1 MNNSFIQEAF
11 RQVYL
16 TEDAEELSL
25 DAVNPDNTES
35 FLDMVNGAEDDE
47 MISDVYDLEAE
58 AKEDL
63 KQSYI
68 GKVILDCN
76 VCHSNVFFDKEEIT
90 QDEDGIC
97 CTDVECPYCMSN
109 EGYTIIGEVK
119 PYQEEEDVDIED
131 IETEEVPEEEPIEDI
146 DEEPI
151 EEEDLKENLNESIE
165 APIVYTN
172 SQKVKEIDE
181 AEDWEYEDKYFNA
194 LDMYGPFIPKQK
206 FITKIVGTNGSP
218 MTYDELCNYLE
229 EDEDNYFDL
238 KLEESFGEGLKADE
252 VKELRGDEEINGA
265 DGPIAAVD
273 ELEGSDEIR
282 GPKYTELNEAKKQG
296 TPWVVESDVDGEI
309 ARVKTEREA
318 KATISE
324 LKREDKKL
332 RKGKK
337 VEYSYRLDESLDE
350 CGDPEA
356 MEEGLLGAAGGAIA
370 GHAVGSAIGHPVL
383 GTIGGAIAGN
393 AIQNHFSDDKNESLN
408 ECGDQED
415 MEEME
420 EGVAGWAAGRT
431 AGQAVG
437 TAVGSL
443 GGPVGATVGRVVGG
457 MVGGKLGSAAQDKL
471 SEECEEEMEEG
482 LISGDT
488 SINIGNGNFS
498 GNSILSGN
506 KLGVGGILGKQEMN
520 EDIEDVSIN
529 TEDENITMTTKEDGG
544 VVVETSPK
552 EDELVEE
559 PFEGEEMIAPLEP
572 ETEVDVEDA
581 IEVNSEDEE
590 EVPEEDEFD
599 FEEEPTE
606 GEEDFEEFDEE
617 SFDNLGESYLKRCY
631 ENVTSFKTSNITLNE
646 NKEFVIEGKIGFDS
660 GNKKDTQFIFKPKT
674 SDNGKLKLEGYNKQ
688 ISKGKKTFKLNCSVN
703 NKALVCESLNYNY
716 KGKNDLNESV
726 RVYGTVKR
734 K

>member
-11 RQVYL
+11 KQVYL
-16 TEDAEELSL
+16 TEDVEELSL
-25 DAVNPDNTES
+25 DAINPDNTES

-131 IETEEVPEEEPIEDI
+131 IETEEVPEEEEVDIEI
-146 DEEPI
+146 EDEEPED
-151 EEEDLKENLNESIE
+151 EEE
-165 APIVYTN
+165 
-172 SQKVKEIDE
+172 
-181 AEDWEYEDKYFNA
+181 
-194 LDMYGPFIPKQK
+194 
-206 FITKIVGTNGSP
+206 
-218 MTYDELCNYLE
+218 LE
-229 EDEDNYFDL
+229 
-238 KLEESFGEGLKADE
+238 EGLKADE
-252 VKELRGDEEINGA
+252 VKELRGNEEINGA

-296 TPWVVESDVDGEI
+296 TPWVIESDVDGEI

-393 AIQNHFSDDKNESLN
+393 AIQNHFTDDKNESLN

-457 MVGGKLGSAAQDKL
+457 MVGGKLGSVAQDKL

-606 GEEDFEEFDEE
+606 DEEDFEEFDEE

>member
-11 RQVYL
+11 KQVYL

-25 DAVNPDNTES
+25 DAINPDNTES

-119 PYQEEEDVDIED
+119 PYEE
-131 IETEEVPEEEPIEDI
+131 TSEEEPIEVDVTLEEPEEELPE
-146 DEEPI
+146 DEEDTES
-151 EEEDLKENLNESIE
+151 EEE
-165 APIVYTN
+165 
-172 SQKVKEIDE
+172 
-181 AEDWEYEDKYFNA
+181 
-194 LDMYGPFIPKQK
+194 
-206 FITKIVGTNGSP
+206 
-218 MTYDELCNYLE
+218 LE
-229 EDEDNYFDL
+229 
-238 KLEESFGEGLKADE
+238 EGLKADE

-265 DGPIAAVD
+265 DGPLNS
-273 ELEGSDEIR
+273 ELDGCDEIR

-350 CGDPEA
+350 CGDPQKLEECGEQEI
-356 MEEGLLGAAGGAIA
+356 EEGIE
-370 GHAVGSAIGHPVL
+370 
-383 GTIGGAIAGN
+383 GTIGGKLAG
-393 AIQNHFSDDKNESLN
+393 K
-408 ECGDQED
+408 
-415 MEEME
+415 
-420 EGVAGWAAGRT
+420 
-431 AGQAVG
+431 AVG
-437 TAVGSL
+437 TAI
-443 GGPVGATVGRVVGG
+443 GGPVGGAVGSF
-457 MVGGKLGSAAQDKL
+457 VGGKIGDKVQDTF
-471 SEECEEEMEEG
+471 SEGCEDKKELEEG
-482 LISGDT
+482 
-488 SINIGNGNFS
+488 
-498 GNSILSGN
+498 
-506 KLGVGGILGKQEMN
+506 
-520 EDIEDVSIN
+520 IEDATIT
-529 TEDENITMTTKEDGG
+529 TEDETVTMTTKEDGG

-552 EDELVEE
+552 EDEVEE
-559 PFEGEEMIAPLEP
+559 FSGEEMIAPIEP
-572 ETEVDVEDA
+572 ETESDVEDV

-590 EVPEEDEFD
+590 EIPEEDELD

-606 GEEDFEEFDEE
+606 EGESEGDFEEFDED
-617 SFDNLGESYLKRCY
+617 SFDELGESYLKRCY

-646 NKEFVIEGKIGFDS
+646 NKDFIIEGKIGFDS
-660 GNKKDTQFIFKPKT
+660 GNEKNTQFIFSPKT
-674 SDNGKLKLEGYNKQ
+674 SENGKLKLEGYNKQ
-688 ISKGKKTFKLNCSVN
+688 ISNGKKTFKLNCSIN
-703 NKALVCESLNYNY
+703 DKSLVCESLNYNY

>member
-1 MNNSFIQEAF
+1 MNKSFIQEAF
-11 RQVYL
+11 KQVYL

-25 DAVNPDNTES
+25 DAINPDNTES
-35 FLDMVNGAEDDE
+35 FLDMVNDTEDE
-47 MISDVYDLEAE
+47 ELISDVYDLEAE

-76 VCHSNVFFDKEEIT
+76 VCHSNVFFNKEDIT
-90 QDEDGIC
+90 EDEDGLC
-97 CTDVECPYCMSN
+97 CTEIECPYCMSN

-131 IETEEVPEEEPIEDI
+131 VETGEVPEEEEVDIEIEAEEPED
-146 DEEPI
+146 DEE
-151 EEEDLKENLNESIE
+151 
-165 APIVYTN
+165 
-172 SQKVKEIDE
+172 
-181 AEDWEYEDKYFNA
+181 
-194 LDMYGPFIPKQK
+194 
-206 FITKIVGTNGSP
+206 
-218 MTYDELCNYLE
+218 LE
-229 EDEDNYFDL
+229 
-238 KLEESFGEGLKADE
+238 EGLKADE

-273 ELEGSDEIR
+273 DLEGSDEIR

-318 KATISE
+318 KATIAE

-337 VEYSYRLDESLDE
+337 VKYSYKLDESLEE
-350 CGDPEA
+350 CGDPEI
-356 MEEGLLGAAGGAIA
+356 MEEGIE
-370 GHAVGSAIGHPVL
+370 
-383 GTIGGAIAGN
+383 GTIGGKLAG
-393 AIQNHFSDDKNESLN
+393 K
-408 ECGDQED
+408 
-415 MEEME
+415 
-420 EGVAGWAAGRT
+420 
-431 AGQAVG
+431 AVG
-437 TAVGSL
+437 TAI
-443 GGPVGATVGRVVGG
+443 GGPVGGAVGSF
-457 MVGGKLGSAAQDKL
+457 VGGKIGDKIQDTF
-471 SEECEEEMEEG
+471 SEGC
-482 LISGDT
+482 GDKKE
-488 SINIGNGNFS
+488 
-498 GNSILSGN
+498 L
-506 KLGVGGILGKQEMN
+506 E

-529 TEDENITMTTKEDGG
+529 TNDENITMTTKEDGG

-559 PFEGEEMIAPLEP
+559 PFEGEEMIAPIEP
-572 ETEVDVEDA
+572 ETELDVEDA
-581 IEVNSEDEE
+581 VESNDEE
-590 EVPEEDEFD
+590 EIPEEEFSDEDFD
-599 FEEEPTE
+599 LEEPE
-606 GEEDFEEFDEE
+606 SDEDFEEFDEE

-660 GNKKDTQFIFKPKT
+660 GNEKNTQFIFSPKT

>member
-16 TEDAEELSL
+16 TEDVEELSL

-47 MISDVYDLEAE
+47 TISDVYDLEAE

-131 IETEEVPEEEPIEDI
+131 IETEEVPEEDEVDIEI
-146 DEEPI
+146 EDEEP
-151 EEEDLKENLNESIE
+151 EEEE
-165 APIVYTN
+165 
-172 SQKVKEIDE
+172 
-181 AEDWEYEDKYFNA
+181 
-194 LDMYGPFIPKQK
+194 
-206 FITKIVGTNGSP
+206 
-218 MTYDELCNYLE
+218 ELE
-229 EDEDNYFDL
+229 
-238 KLEESFGEGLKADE
+238 EGLKADE
-252 VKELRGDEEINGA
+252 VKELRGNEEINGA

-273 ELEGSDEIR
+273 KLEGSDEIR
-282 GPKYTELNEAKKQG
+282 GPKYKELNE
-296 TPWVVESDVDGEI
+296 
-309 ARVKTEREA
+309 
-318 KATISE
+318 
-324 LKREDKKL
+324 
-332 RKGKK
+332 K
-337 VEYSYRLDESLDE
+337 VMTESLVDTFLKYHDDANNANNPGFDKMYAILSKYGDETEPVDEIFLRAPEDEQKEMVSLITPSEKIEE
-350 CGDPEA
+350 CGEPEI
-356 MEEGLLGAAGGAIA
+356 EEGLT
-370 GHAVGSAIGHPVL
+370 
-383 GTIGGAIAGN
+383 GT
-393 AIQNHFSDDKNESLN
+393 
-408 ECGDQED
+408 
-415 MEEME
+415 
-420 EGVAGWAAGRT
+420 VAGKVAGK
-431 AGQAVG
+431 AIG
-437 TAVGSL
+437 TAVG
-443 GGPVGATVGRVVGG
+443 GPVGGAVGSF
-457 MVGGKLGSAAQDKL
+457 VGGKIGDKVQDTF
-471 SEECEEEMEEG
+471 SEGCEDKKELEEG
-482 LISGDT
+482 
-488 SINIGNGNFS
+488 
-498 GNSILSGN
+498 
-506 KLGVGGILGKQEMN
+506 
-520 EDIEDVSIN
+520 IEDVSIN

-552 EDELVEE
+552 EDEVEE
-559 PFEGEEMIAPLEP
+559 FSGEEMIAPLEP

-581 IEVNSEDEE
+581 IETNSEDEE
-590 EVPEEDEFD
+590 EIPEEDELD
-599 FEEEPTE
+599 FEEEPG

-660 GNKKDTQFIFKPKT
+660 GNEKNTQFIFSPKT
-674 SDNGKLKLEGYNKQ
+674 SENGKLKLEGYNKQ
-688 ISKGKKTFKLNCSVN
+688 ISKGKKTFKLNCSVD
-703 NKALVCESLNYNY
+703 NKSLVCESLNYNY